1 MHRSLWKWID
11 NMEDWRYQKANEIL
25 IWADYHRENATWP
38 REDYRELLELVV
50 LYLGGMVKRVQN
62 GNVIPVDVTI
72 RKSGAIHRA
81 RFMASCLYMMK
92 ICLFQTQ
99 FETSLLNLQH
109 ALILDEYTALLH
121 APYFLKAP
129 RAISAPRN
137 DRDFWM
143 DLEKYKGCFEENSS
157 QLAMIEAVKESVKNN
172 LWYLTAELV
181 VFGLFDNGLDED
193 ERNAIATKLLNC
205 HHANMFHPGK

>member
-1 MHRSLWKWID
+1 MHRSLWKWPG

-25 IWADYHRENATWP
+25 IWADYHMENATWP

-62 GNVIPVDVTI
+62 GNVIPADVTI
-72 RKSGAIHRA
+72 RKPGAIHRA

-109 ALILDEYTALLH
+109 ALILIHCSPTCSVR
-121 APYFLKAP
+121 FKS
-129 RAISAPRN
+129 ISSN
-137 DRDFWM
+137 
-143 DLEKYKGCFEENSS
+143 KCS
-157 QLAMIEAVKESVKNN
+157 QK
-172 LWYLTAELV
+172 
-181 VFGLFDNGLDED
+181 
-193 ERNAIATKLLNC
+193 
-205 HHANMFHPGK
+205 